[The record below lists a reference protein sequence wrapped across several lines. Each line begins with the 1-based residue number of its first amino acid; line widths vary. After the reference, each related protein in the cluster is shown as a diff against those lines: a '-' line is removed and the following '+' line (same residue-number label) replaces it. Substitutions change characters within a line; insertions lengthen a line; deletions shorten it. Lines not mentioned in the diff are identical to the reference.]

1 MYLICTRPGFDSEF
15 LQSTFFETLILKTN
29 YDFSPY
35 LYIYIERERER
46 DTRIVILV
54 QKMLIMEGFEVWNKL
69 CPDVKKKASCQ

>member
-1 MYLICTRPGFDSEF
+1 MYLICTRPGFDSKF

-46 DTRIVILV
+46 H
-54 QKMLIMEGFEVWNKL
+54 
-69 CPDVKKKASCQ
+69 